1 MIKSYVLSVLALFLS
16 VCINAQTQQSAAE
29 FQKELNADYK
39 NPEKS
44 PLKSKAKRFKG
55 HDFFSIDSVYIVN
68 AKFVRAI
75 NPLPFKM
82 ETSTTRLP
90 TYEKYG
96 EAHFEIK
103 GTKMKLHIYQSH
115 NLRETEE
122 HKNHLFLPFTD
133 LTNGEESYIGGRYID
148 LQIPVGDSITIDFN
162 KAYNPYCAYSKNY
175 SCPIPPQENHL
186 DFKIYAGIKKPKK

>member
-1 MIKSYVLSVLALFLS
+1 MIKQYVIGVLVLFLS
-16 VCINAQTQQSAAE
+16 FCLNGQTQQSAAE

-96 EAHFEIK
+96 EAHFEIN
-103 GTKMKLHIYQSH
+103 GVKMKLNIYQSH
-115 NLRETEE
+115 SLREIEE
-122 HKNHLFLPFTD
+122 YKNHLFLPFTD

-148 LQIPVGDSITIDFN
+148 VEIPEGDTIIIDFN

-175 SCPIPPQENHL
+175 SCPIPPEENNL
-186 DFKIYAGIKKPKK
+186 KVKIFAGVKKPKK